1 VRKFGL
7 FSKNE
12 GSIVFKEVFAFRVYG
27 SSLADFPRRMPG
39 ISTRFLKDSGC
50 VEFSPDRLFQVGVYG
65 FGNVLLEIRENPE
78 TFKLLENTEKNG
90 IELEGLMV
98 AVYNTVRTKNIRLP
112 LKDQSLLE
120 KKGCHRTRQD
130 S

>member
-1 VRKFGL
+1 
-7 FSKNE
+7 
-12 GSIVFKEVFAFRVYG
+12 VFKEVFV
-27 SSLADFPRRMPG
+27 
-39 ISTRFLKDSGC
+39 LKDSGC

-65 FGNVLLEIRENPE
+65 FGNILLEIRENPE